1 MIPQFAIDNL
11 TTLRREWQE
20 SGPEDNTSLIE
31 VQGSVGLLLYDVVE
45 ALRLS
50 PQQQRAVLGIALYVE
65 IKEYVYS
72 TVQQSQQISQ
82 VDED

>member
-1 MIPQFAIDNL
+1 MFPQFVIDNL

-20 SGPEDNTSLIE
+20 SGQDDDTSLVE

-65 IKEYVYS
+65 IKEYIYS
-72 TVQQSQQISQ
+72 TVQFDQQINN
-82 VDED
+82 VDAE